1 VPQIATVGLV
11 GGFLRED
18 GAIGAPEEPAGFG
31 SSLFSMELAMGQA
44 ELAGDK
50 VEDGD
55 EVFAGTITGAGGTHC
70 PTLRILPAVICY
82 LVFVALRGSIVAALE
97 REEAQTGGCE
107 MTASGYSS
115 AMILEKF
122 PEVQQLSASE
132 KLIFVSELW
141 NDLEAHP
148 SEVPVSRE
156 IIAELDRRMEHF
168 RQHPDEFTTW
178 EAVKGR
184 ILGSRP

>member
-1 VPQIATVGLV
+1 
-11 GGFLRED
+11 
-18 GAIGAPEEPAGFG
+18 
-31 SSLFSMELAMGQA
+31 M
-44 ELAGDK
+44 
-50 VEDGD
+50 
-55 EVFAGTITGAGGTHC
+55 TG
-70 PTLRILPAVICY
+70 
-82 LVFVALRGSIVAALE
+82 
-97 REEAQTGGCE
+97 
-107 MTASGYSS
+107 SGYSS

-122 PEVQQLSASE
+122 PEVQRLSASE

-156 IIAELDRRMEHF
+156 LIAELDRRMEHF

-178 EAVKGR
+178 EAVQGR

>member
-1 VPQIATVGLV
+1 MDPCLTRRESTSQASIASRLCIEGPPLSLAS
-11 GGFLRED
+11 GDAGRQPGDRD
-18 GAIGAPEEPAGFG
+18 GMAARH
-31 SSLFSMELAMGQA
+31 
-44 ELAGDK
+44 
-50 VEDGD
+50 
-55 EVFAGTITGAGGTHC
+55 AGG
-70 PTLRILPAVICY
+70 P
-82 LVFVALRGSIVAALE
+82 
-97 REEAQTGGCE
+97 AQTGGCE
-107 MTASGYSS
+107 LTASDYTS

-122 PEVQQLSASE
+122 PEVQRLSASE

-168 RQHPDEFTTW
+168 RQHPDDFTTW

-184 ILGSRP
+184 ILGSHP